1 MFLTYQRACG
11 MALRGAHRR
20 RWVKGATA
28 MARANDRFSGVRS
41 PPSINGGPTSRLTP
55 IAVSTVRAAC
65 VCTSSSHVV

>member
-28 MARANDRFSGVRS
+28 MARANARGGHE
-41 PPSINGGPTSRLTP
+41 PPGPTGVIVADAAR
-55 IAVSTVRAAC
+55 AVRTLIRGD
-65 VCTSSSHVV
+65 